1 MSSADVAASVSVVL
15 PCYNAAEFVESAV
28 ERLLEQRDVALE
40 IVLVDDKSTDDTA
53 ALISALAD
61 RHESVRAI
69 LLPENGGV
77 AAAREAAVAAA
88 TGDYVWFV
96 DADDEWP
103 DDAASALLKAANAV
117 DADIVCAG
125 ATVVSEGQPE
135 RPVGD
140 LPEGDL
146 LTGPQALDALLV
158 GGITGHLW
166 NKLFR
171 RSLLGR
177 IEFTRIRQHSDQ
189 AMVAQALVEASRVAL
204 LHRSVYVYKLR
215 SGSIIRS
222 GSRRADSLRELGEV
236 IARCVARVDA
246 TALRR
251 PDYLYYRARYHTLS
265 RLKDATSGA
274 YSESERRSLVK
285 QVRSEM
291 SFAQLGAIGRRRDV
305 TRFGIYTLGWMSPRT
320 YSLVLDRAGGRL

>member
-1 MSSADVAASVSVVL
+1 MTSSESVASISVVL
-15 PCYNAAEFVESAV
+15 PCFNAAEFVESAV
-28 ERLLEQRDVALE
+28 ERLLGQAGPALE
-40 IVLVDDKSTDDTA
+40 VVLVDDKSTDDTA
-53 ALISALAD
+53 LIIARLAEA
-61 RHESVRAI
+61 HSTVRAV

-88 TGDYVWFV
+88 SGDYIWFV

-103 DDAASALLKAANAV
+103 DDAASALRDAAIAA

-135 RPVGD
+135 RPVGN
-140 LPEGDL
+140 LPDGDL
-146 LTGPQALDALLV
+146 LTGAEGLDALLV

-189 AMVAQALVEASRVAL
+189 AMVAQALVEADRVAL
-204 LHRSVYVYKLR
+204 LHRSVYTYKLR
-215 SGSIIRS
+215 TGSIIRS

-236 IARCVARVDA
+236 MARCVARVDA
-246 TALRR
+246 AALRS
-251 PDYLYYRARYHTLS
+251 PDYLYYRARYNTLS

-274 YSESERRSLVK
+274 YSDTERRGLVK

-291 SFAQLGAIGRRRDV
+291 SFAQLGAIGRRGDV
-305 TRFGIYTLGWMSPRT
+305 TRFGIYTLGWLSPRA
-320 YSLVLDRAGGRL
+320 YSVVLEKAGGRL